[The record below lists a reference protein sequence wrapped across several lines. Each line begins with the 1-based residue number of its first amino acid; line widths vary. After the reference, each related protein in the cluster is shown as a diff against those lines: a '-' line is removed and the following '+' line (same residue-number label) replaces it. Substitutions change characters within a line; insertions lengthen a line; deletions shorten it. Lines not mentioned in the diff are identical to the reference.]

1 MGGTTEEGQVAR
13 FNQLAGEL
21 TYARRARWSWN
32 RHEATSMQV
41 VVLVVAI
48 IALSGCSGIEQ
59 DASHLQQQQDA
70 ISAAVKKIKVVPG
83 VNVKGNPQ
91 YTALGRVEGYC
102 FNRPNSTGGE
112 TVHGDGL
119 KTAAYRK
126 YGGQVDA
133 IVNTSV
139 WFVSDDSSPAFEPY
153 TENGYFECS
162 GTAVHFTEE
171 PAPALAPK
179 GPPDL

>member
-1 MGGTTEEGQVAR
+1 
-13 FNQLAGEL
+13 
-21 TYARRARWSWN
+21 
-32 RHEATSMQV
+32 MQV

-48 IALSGCSGIEQ
+48 VALSGCSSLKQ
-59 DASHLQQQQDA
+59 DVSQLQQNQDA
-70 ISAAVKKIKVVPG
+70 ISAAIKKIKVVPG

-102 FNRPNSTGGE
+102 FNLPNSTGGQI
-112 TVHGDGL
+112 VHGDGL
-119 KTAAYRK
+119 KAAAYRK

-139 WFVSDDSSPAFEPY
+139 WFVSDDSSPVFEPY

-171 PAPALAPK
+171 LAPAIAPK